1 MKGIS
6 LIKLVKKGFYFF
18 SLFSLLLYG
27 TIIAITKQSAEYL
40 GMKDLFHVIPMMFF
54 NEAIE
59 SIIAPSFPDIFF
71 LIPIAISDGIIGA
84 FIGLLYAVFFPNIK
98 DKKVDFFILITSF
111 ILFQYVIFYLVPP
124 FMP

>member
-1 MKGIS
+1 
-6 LIKLVKKGFYFF
+6 LINFVKKGFLFF

-27 TIIAITKQSAEYL
+27 TIMVITKQSAEYL
-40 GMKDLFHVIPMMFF
+40 GMKDLFHAIPMMVF

-84 FIGLLYAVFFPNIK
+84 FIGLLYAVFFPNK
-98 DKKVDFFILITSF
+98 DEKMNFFILTSSF
-111 ILFQYVIFYLVPP
+111 VLFQYIIFYLVPP